1 MAILDLMGHCFFFSR
16 THTYI
21 FSISPAWPGP
31 AGAEKKK
38 KKKTE
43 SPGRER
49 KNFIHTRYTIF
60 DFHVFNQVGDGN
72 RNFVVL
78 KQYKSQARPQIIG
91 GPKKNIEIFIFNL

>member
-1 MAILDLMGHCFFFSR
+1 MAILDLMGIVFSFHA
-16 THTYI
+16 HTYI

-43 SPGRER
+43 REKEFYSHKVCTYR
-49 KNFIHTRYTIF
+49 FSRI
-60 DFHVFNQVGDGN
+60 FNQVGDGN

-78 KQYKSQARPQIIG
+78 KQYKSQARPQI
-91 GPKKNIEIFIFNL
+91 KNIEIFIFNL

>member
-21 FSISPAWPGP
+21 FSISPAWPG
-31 AGAEKKK
+31 AEKKK

-43 SPGRER
+43 RE
-49 KNFIHTRYTIF
+49 KEFYSHKVY
-60 DFHVFNQVGDGN
+60 DFRFSRIFNQVGDGN

-78 KQYKSQARPQIIG
+78 KQYKSQARPQI
-91 GPKKNIEIFIFNL
+91 KNIEIFIFNL

>member
-16 THTYI
+16 THTHI

-43 SPGRER
+43 RE
-49 KNFIHTRYTIF
+49 KEIYSHKVY
-60 DFHVFNQVGDGN
+60 DFRFSSRIFNQVGDGN

-91 GPKKNIEIFIFNL
+91 GPKKKH